1 MGEVVSSLLFD
12 LRPNC
17 GGGNEDHGNLLQK
30 VPCTH
35 CLTQCSNPAAG
46 HHRYTSLP
54 ETPGHSLASLGQ
66 SPVGSLLLS
75 SGSCCIQ
82 GFVCS
87 LQDSVLPVL
96 CKFWRLYGGVNGDLL
111 KEGLCHTQVCCTQ
124 SPDPCALPLLT
135 CISAEDPQTLK
146 ADLAQYLSYLLVYT
160 RSCLI
165 PLRVFGGY
173 GG

>member
-1 MGEVVSSLLFD
+1 MATSFKRSRAHTASPSAPTLQQATTDTRLCQRLLDIHWLVWVSLLW
-12 LRPNC
+12 
-17 GGGNEDHGNLLQK
+17 
-30 VPCTH
+30 
-35 CLTQCSNPAAG
+35 
-46 HHRYTSLP
+46 
-54 ETPGHSLASLGQ
+54 
-66 SPVGSLLLS
+66 GSLLLS